1 MKKTS
6 LLVLIFALSACLAA
20 GVMFGCSSDSSN
32 ASSAEDTANL
42 TPLERIIQT
51 NTVENL
57 AGTDGTLSCTME
69 TYGEDSSLE
78 DTLAIEWKMTGGKPS
93 LIWKDTYDD
102 STQLSMSE
110 YSGDN
115 CGAIYS
121 VEDDEKYATVYPQ
134 NDFSE
139 SIFDEWNSLID
150 YEGTQSEVVTTE
162 NGEAILEV
170 REDQEENPD
179 NYFTAKYVFNPDTY
193 VLSSLEVLVYTTESS
208 EVIER
213 IVVKDIA
220 TGTDFQLDQ
229 NPYQLIA
236 QADDASSCN
245 LTVVVTPLEGDQI
258 TSTYKVA
265 RDTMVDLAIAE
276 DYEIYSDEAMTTL
289 LEEVDVSGESATVYV
304 KIKEDSE
311 TGDSSDGTLDIG
323 ASDAAGTEYVSED
336 GAVLTM
342 REDGQLYDEEGNVV
356 DLDADEA
363 ASGE

>member
-6 LLVLIFALSACLAA
+6 LLVLVLALSACLAS
-20 GVMFGCSSDSSN
+20 GVMFGCSSDSSDTQ
-32 ASSAEDTANL
+32 SAEDTANL

-57 AGTDGTLSCTME
+57 AGPDGTLSCTME

-102 STQLSMSE
+102 ATQLSMSE

-121 VEDDEKYATVYPQ
+121 VEDSDKYATVYPQ

-150 YEGTQSEVVTTE
+150 YEGTQSDVVTTE

-170 REDQEENPD
+170 REDQGEDAD

-193 VLSSLEVLVYTTESS
+193 VLTSLEVLVYTTESS

-229 NPYQLIA
+229 NPYQMIA
-236 QADDASSCN
+236 EADDANSCN
-245 LTVVVTPLEGDQI
+245 LTVIVTPLEGDQI

-265 RDTMVDLAIAE
+265 RDTDVDLAIAE
-276 DYEIYSDEAMTTL
+276 EFDMYSDEGMTTL
-289 LEEVDVSGESATVYV
+289 IDEIDVSGESATVYV
-304 KIKEDSE
+304 KLKEDA
-311 TGDSSDGTLDIG
+311 TTDDGSDGSLDIG
-323 ASDAAGTEYVSED
+323 ASDAPGTEYTSED
-336 GAVLTM
+336 GAVLTLGA
-342 REDGQLYDEEGNVV
+342 DGKLYDEAGNAV
-356 DLDADEA
+356 DLDADEDI
-363 ASGE
+363 SGE